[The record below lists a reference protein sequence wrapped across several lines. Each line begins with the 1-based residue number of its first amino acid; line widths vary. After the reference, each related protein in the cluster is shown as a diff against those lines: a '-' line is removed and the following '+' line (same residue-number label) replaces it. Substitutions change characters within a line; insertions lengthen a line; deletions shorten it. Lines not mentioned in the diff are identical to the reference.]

1 MPFISRL
8 LNKRIENLIN
18 RFDVQQVP
26 PQMIDEL
33 NNNTQIDNEL
43 EERIAYLKDK

>member
-8 LNKRIENLIN
+8 INKRIANLIN
-18 RFDVQQVP
+18 RFDIQQVP

-33 NNNTQIDNEL
+33 SNNSQIYNEL
-43 EERIAYLKDK
+43 EERIAYLKDN